1 MAPEY
6 FGVLPTDPRMEP
18 YWALAEEFDLPV
30 GIHLGLGPRDAAYP
44 SSRAPFKS
52 PSFRIAAGDPLLME
66 DVLLRHKQLRV
77 FVMHAGWPRLES
89 MIALLYAHPGVYV
102 DVAVLQAEDHVPRAA
117 YYRYLQGL
125 VEAGFE
131 KRIMFGSDFLSH
143 QGEGIQAIQAA
154 PFLTAEQQ
162 ADILCR
168 NAARFLRLTASICTP
183 ATDRARR

>member
-1 MAPEY
+1 
-6 FGVLPTDPRMEP
+6 
-18 YWALAEEFDLPV
+18 
-30 GIHLGLGPRDAAYP
+30 
-44 SSRAPFKS
+44 
-52 PSFRIAAGDPLLME
+52 
-66 DVLLRHKQLRV
+66 
-77 FVMHAGWPRLES
+77 MHAGWPRLES

-102 DVAVLQAEDHVPRAA
+102 DVAALQDEGHVPRAA

-131 KRIMFGSDFLSH
+131 KRIMFGSDFPSH

-168 NAARFLRLTASICTP
+168 NAARFLRLTASVCTP
-183 ATDRARR
+183 ATDRAQP